1 MTSLLIL
8 TVGTGTTGK
17 HSNLAQGLVNTLHQ
31 LRPRLFWLVP
41 SASPDS
47 TTLAEIVRDGAPAGC
62 AFQPWSS
69 TQPFR
74 QIEQHDDLFVCRTA
88 LREVIH
94 TARQQRAQG
103 ERLIV
108 NPTSGTKQMSVAA
121 TLAALD
127 EEIGEIV
134 FTVGERADGVVKT
147 GTERMASFSTEVFFA
162 ERALREA
169 VRLFDAGAFDGA
181 AHLLEPHQCLAD
193 AVQARDVAL
202 CMHHWQRLDFKEARR
217 VAARSSAPALAAVR
231 SRLDALARSSEL
243 SLSVLAELL
252 HSAAELRRW
261 GAHEDSLA
269 RGYRALELAAKI
281 RLAQEHGIQPP
292 YALET
297 LCDAAPSLEKQ
308 LRALARGGQCS
319 LGLLRS
325 FEVLDA
331 LGDALARDFFDNR
344 RLRDLLSLRN
354 ETIAGHGTE
363 NVAPAQSEEASRH
376 LDTLLARHFPDL
388 VTERRL
394 AATRPTRLCP

>member
-1 MTSLLIL
+1 MPSLLIL
-8 TVGTGTTGK
+8 TVGTGTTGQ
-17 HSNLAQGLVNTLHQ
+17 HSNLAQGLVNTLRQ

-41 SASPDS
+41 STSPDS

-62 AFQPWSS
+62 TFQPW
-69 TQPFR
+69 TPMQPFP
-74 QIEQHDDLFVCRTA
+74 QLEQHDDLFACRIA

-94 TARQQRAQG
+94 AARQQLRHG

-108 NPTSGTKQMSVAA
+108 NPTSGTKQMSAAA

-147 GTERMASFSTEVFFA
+147 GTERMASFSTGVFFA

-169 VRLFDAGAFDGA
+169 GRLFEAGAFDGA
-181 AHLLEPHQCLAD
+181 ARLLEPYRSSPET
-193 AVQARDVAL
+193 VQAHDVARCL
-202 CMHHWQRLDFKEARR
+202 HHWQRLDFKEARR
-217 VAARSSAPALAAVR
+217 VAAGSTAPRLVAVR

-269 RGYRALELAAKI
+269 RCYRALELAAKV
-281 RLAQEHGIQPP
+281 RLAQAHDIQPP

-297 LCDAAPSLEKQ
+297 LGAAAPSLEKK
-308 LRALARGGQCS
+308 LRALARDGQCT
-319 LGLLRS
+319 LGLLLS

-331 LGDALARDFFDNR
+331 LGDALAGDYFNHR

-363 NVAPAQSEEASRH
+363 NVSPAQAEETSRH
-376 LDTLLARHFPDL
+376 LDALLAHHFSDL
-388 VTERRL
+388 SAERRL
-394 AATRPTRLCP
+394 AATRPSRLCP